1 MKCRLAP
8 FTKIYRSGSLG
19 HDDHKVKIYLTSN
32 SGFLGLILP
41 INDNFTILEKNL
53 VPIQN
58 KNKLD
63 TVFVTHTKCF
73 L

>member
-19 HDDHKVKIYLTSN
+19 HDNHKVKIYLTSN

-41 INDNFTILEKNL
+41 INDNFTILEK
-53 VPIQN
+53 I
-58 KNKLD
+58 
-63 TVFVTHTKCF
+63 
-73 L
+73 